1 MLKKIREH
9 FRDAWDSIGDES
21 YAAAWGYALV
31 IGVVLVCSI
40 VGGAAAVVAMV
51 RH

>member
-1 MLKKIREH
+1 MLKKIREAIS
-9 FRDAWDSIGDES
+9 DAWGSVVDES

-31 IGVVLVCSI
+31 IGIVLTCSI
-40 VGGAAAVVAMV
+40 AGGVLAIGALI